1 METTF
6 ELLRGWQRYL
16 EVAGRVSPNTARQY
30 RRQVIAF
37 LADVMV
43 PLEQVTEDDVVGRLA
58 EISPHGEARGALL
71 RALKSFYGWAV
82 SHGRLPT
89 DPTRA
94 LRIPKRRYGR
104 APSLTEEELEAVLR
118 AAEQI
123 DPRARPTIEL
133 MYATG
138 ARLGSIAAVMPEDVD
153 LAGAWIDFR
162 EAKGDQPYGVP
173 LGPRGL
179 GAARRLLELR
189 GYRPR
194 TAASRRPTLVGV
206 GPARIRQWVEEAG
219 RRAGVRVWPH
229 LLRHCTITRL
239 AAAGVDVRT
248 IVEIANWRD
257 PSQLR
262 RYAAP
267 VDANLRA
274 AVEVL

>member
-16 EVAGRVSPNTARQY
+16 EVSGRVAPNTARQY
-30 RRQVIAF
+30 RRQLLAF
-37 LADVMV
+37 VADVMV

-71 RALKSFYGWAV
+71 RALKSFYGWAA
-82 SHGRLPT
+82 SHGRVSH

-94 LRIPKRRYGR
+94 LRVPKRRYGR
-104 APSLTEEELEAVLR
+104 APALTEEELEAIFR
-118 AAEQI
+118 AAERV
-123 DPRARPTIEL
+123 DPRARPTMEL
-133 MYATG
+133 IYATG

-153 LAGAWIDFR
+153 IGGAWIEFR
-162 EAKGDQPYGVP
+162 EAKGHHPYGVP

-179 GAARRLLELR
+179 AAARRLLELR
-189 GYRPR
+189 SFRPR

-206 GPARIRQWVEEAG
+206 GAGRIRQWVQEAG
-219 RRAGVRVWPH
+219 RLAGVRVWPH

-248 IVEIANWRD
+248 IVEFANWRD

-267 VDANLRA
+267 LDPNLRA
-274 AVEVL
+274 AAEVL

>member
-1 METTF
+1 MQTF
-6 ELLRGWQRYL
+6 QLLRSWAEYL
-16 EVAGRVSPNTARQY
+16 SVSGTVSQVTLRQY
-30 RRQVIAF
+30 RGMLIRF
-37 LADVMV
+37 LADTLL
-43 PLEQVTEDDVVGRLA
+43 PLEEVTEDDVVGWLA
-58 EISPHGEARGALL
+58 RQSPRGPMRGQML
-71 RALKSFYGWAV
+71 RALKSFYGWATARGHV
-82 SHGRLPT
+82 QA
-89 DPTRA
+89 DPTAR
-94 LRIPKRRYGR
+94 LRIRKQRYGR

-118 AAEQI
+118 AAEQL

-153 LAGAWIDFR
+153 LERAWVDFR
-162 EAKGDQPYGVP
+162 QAKGGQPYGVP

-179 GAARRLLELR
+179 AAARRLLELR
-189 GYRPR
+189 NFRPP
-194 TAASRRPTLVGV
+194 TAASRRPTLIGV

-239 AAAGVDVRT
+239 AASGVDVRT
-248 IVEIANWRD
+248 IVEFANWRD

-274 AVEVL
+274 AAAVL